1 VHTWPLLEYF
11 RNIGC
16 NDNEYRKTKEVNM
29 KGNNIA
35 PALKRHNQPPKELND
50 FLILDSNGNGTGRMN
65 FTNTLLKKY
74 LKRKCNPKTDKYVEN
89 AINDSEKIGL
99 NAKAN
104 FIEFSQIIS
113 PSSLIGNEGFE
124 IPKFLI

>member
-1 VHTWPLLEYF
+1 
-11 RNIGC
+11 
-16 NDNEYRKTKEVNM
+16 M